1 MYHWNIPDEGIEGTI
16 EHQISGKVLGLT
28 NNGTGAEVIWQ
39 TKDESISVSQKWLR
53 VISTGYIFQGCF
65 TLVNSLSK
73 MVLTASEEHKLTIT
87 GTYSMYSS
95 FPDHCRVNG

>member
-1 MYHWNIPDEGIEGTI
+1 MYHWNIPVEGGEGTI

-53 VISTGYIFQGCF
+53 VISTGYIFQG
-65 TLVNSLSK
+65 SLYYNIH
-73 MVLTASEEHKLTIT
+73 LQAST
-87 GTYSMYSS
+87 GVTKP
-95 FPDHCRVNG
+95 FGV

>member
-1 MYHWNIPDEGIEGTI
+1 MYHWNIPVEGIEGTI

-53 VISTGYIFQGCF
+53 VTSTGNIFQGCF

-87 GTYSMYSS
+87 GTYSIYSNH
-95 FPDHCRVNG
+95 PDHCRVNG